1 MARKGRNA
9 SRRKMPARR
18 STGSR
23 PIWRGSLSFGLVNIP
38 VSLHPA
44 ETSNDLSFK
53 LLDRRNLTPVH
64 YRRVNES
71 TGKEVP
77 WEDIVKGYE
86 YEKGEYVPMTEADFQ
101 RANAEATQ
109 TIEITDFVDQAD
121 IDSIYYDKP
130 YYLAP
135 AKNAAKSYTLLREVM
150 RRTKTAGIAKV
161 VIRSRQHL
169 AAVFPKQSALVIDL
183 LRFAHEIRDPS
194 KLDIPGDV
202 SIGEKELKMGERLI
216 EAMIDKW
223 RPEKYRDD
231 YREDLLALIERRVQE
246 GKTKV
251 VDETPPRALKRPAKV
266 IDIMDLLKRS
276 VEKRSVEHAG
286 RKVESP
292 RRRKAS

>member
-1 MARKGRNA
+1 MARHARNA
-9 SRRKMPARR
+9 SRRKTRAPR
-18 STGSR
+18 STGPR

-38 VSLHPA
+38 VALHAA

-121 IDSIYYDKP
+121 IDPVYYDKP

-135 AKNAAKSYTLLREVM
+135 AKNAAKSYALLREVM
-150 RRTKTAGIAKV
+150 RRTNTVGIAKV

-183 LRFAHEIRDPS
+183 LRFAHEIRDAS
-194 KLDIPGDV
+194 GLDIPGDV
-202 SIGEKELKMGERLI
+202 SIGEKELKMGERLL
-216 EAMIDKW
+216 EAMVDKW

-231 YREDLLALIERRVQE
+231 YREDLLALIKRGVQE

-251 VDETPPRALKRPAKV
+251 IDETPPEAPKRRAKV
-266 IDIMDLLKRS
+266 IDIMNLLKRS
-276 VEKRSVEHAG
+276 VEQAG
-286 RKVESP
+286 GRGESP

>member
-1 MARKGRNA
+1 
-9 SRRKMPARR
+9 
-18 STGSR
+18 
-23 PIWRGSLSFGLVNIP
+23 VNIP
-38 VSLHPA
+38 ISLHPA

-53 LLDRRNLTPVH
+53 LLDRRDLTPVH

-77 WEDIVKGYE
+77 WEDIIKGYE

-109 TIEITDFVDQAD
+109 TIEITDFVDQGD
-121 IDSIYYDKP
+121 IDPVYYDKP

-135 AKNAAKSYTLLREVM
+135 AKNAGKSYALLREVM
-150 RRTKTAGIAKV
+150 RRTKTVGIAKV

-169 AAVFPKQSALVIDL
+169 AAVFPNESALVVDL
-183 LRFAHEIRDPS
+183 LRFAHEVRDS
-194 KLDIPGDV
+194 SYLDIPGDV
-202 SIGEKELKMGERLI
+202 SIGEKELKMGERLV

-223 RPEKYRDD
+223 RPEKYRDE

-246 GKTKV
+246 GKTRV
-251 VDETPPRALKRPAKV
+251 VDQTPPQAPRRPAKV
-266 IDIMDLLKRS
+266 IDIMNLLKRS
-276 VEKRSVEHAG
+276 VEQSG
-286 RKVESP
+286 RKAESP

>member
-1 MARKGRNA
+1 MARHAKKA
-9 SRRKMPARR
+9 SRRKTRGRTSSA
-18 STGSR
+18 SR

-38 VSLHPA
+38 VALRTA

-77 WEDIVKGYE
+77 WEDVVKGYE

-109 TIEITDFVDQAD
+109 TIEITDFVDQAG
-121 IDSIYYDKP
+121 IDPVYYDKP

-135 AKNAAKSYTLLREVM
+135 AKNAAKSYALLREVM
-150 RRTKTAGIAKV
+150 RRTKTVGVAKV

-169 AAVFPKQSALVIDL
+169 AAVFPQKSVLVLNL

-194 KLDIPGDV
+194 ELDIPGDV
-202 SIGEKELKMGERLI
+202 SLGEKEVKMGERLV

-223 RPEKYRDD
+223 QPEKYRDD

-251 VDETPPRALKRPAKV
+251 IDETPPKAPKQPAKV

-276 VEKRSVEHAG
+276 VERAG
-286 RKVESP
+286 RKEESP